1 MYTVLV
7 KLYFSQVVTDIQTHQ
22 AHTLTWHKYFS
33 GLVNYILRRNR
44 VVYEPSAN
52 RACFVDKYIVSCTNW
67 CRMRWRRYCT
77 IGCCPPHHRILGCQS
92 PSAPNVPHLPAHEL
106 LNSESTYTER
116 EGNFRNVDRIPEEE
130 KEGRGQSHSLGELVR
145 LWLKHAGQEGKN

>member
-67 CRMRWRRYCT
+67 CRMR
-77 IGCCPPHHRILGCQS
+77 
-92 PSAPNVPHLPAHEL
+92 
-106 LNSESTYTER
+106 
-116 EGNFRNVDRIPEEE
+116 
-130 KEGRGQSHSLGELVR
+130 
-145 LWLKHAGQEGKN
+145 